1 MKKAC
6 ASIVCVLCAAC
17 LPATSSAADGA
28 LLVQSTFETDSE
40 GWTALGS
47 TGSPSWAVNT
57 VIPVQHQAGDGNPGG
72 HIVVQ
77 DPDGEWSYF
86 AAPLAFLGDKSAAF
100 GGRLSFDSRLVSA
113 PGGSLANEAE
123 VVLHGAGLT
132 LVYEVTASLPS
143 SWTTFDIPLLAGGW
157 RVSSTFSGA
166 LASDAQLMS
175 VLGDLDALWINAEYI
190 TPVVETVALDN
201 VQLMAPVPEPRMALM
216 MAAGLGLLAW
226 AARRRHAGMALRT

>member
-6 ASIVCVLCAAC
+6 ASIVCVLCAAF
-17 LPATSSAADGA
+17 LPATSSAAQGA
-28 LLVQSTFETDSE
+28 VLVQSTFDTDAE

-47 TGSPSWAVNT
+47 SGSPAWTVNT
-57 VIPVQHQAGDGNPGG
+57 IIPVQHLASGGNPDG

-100 GGRLSFDSRLVSA
+100 GGQLSFDSRLVSA
-113 PGGSLANEAE
+113 SGGSLANEAE

-132 LVYEVTASLPS
+132 LVYEVTASLPA
-143 SWTTFDIPLLAGGW
+143 SWTTFDIPLVAGGW

-166 LASDAQLMS
+166 LATDAQLMN

-201 VQLMAPVPEPRMALM
+201 VRLLAPVPEPRIALM

-226 AARRRHAGMALRT
+226 NARRRHAGLRA